1 MSRQKPGLRTSL
13 RLARRH
19 KFLVGIMVVLGLAA
33 GGGYARFHPPLFT
46 GTALILL
53 PQNGQPAQSAAGAS
67 KTSSFVATQ
76 ELIAQSSTVLSAA
89 LPHVRPVVSLT
100 ELDAAVAVAS
110 PSQDI
115 ISVSAQEKTAADA
128 AATANAVAA
137 SYISYVGSD
146 KSPGGKVA
154 AQLLQS
160 ASSNT
165 GTGRLKQIFNYGIY
179 GVAGA
184 LVGALAGL
192 GLAAAASRRDRRL
205 RDRDAIANSIGISV
219 LASFPVGHPLSA
231 GEWTTLLEDY
241 KPGALYA
248 LQLRNVIRQLGSA
261 GDLGSGRGTGKW
273 SFTVLSLSSDHR
285 ALALGPQLA
294 VYAAA
299 QGIPTAL
306 VIGPQQDAT
315 ITPPL
320 RNACAAP
327 PASPAWPAHLRL
339 IVADE
344 DVDVPQDV
352 TLAVVVAVVDGRNP
366 KVPATMRTTAT
377 LLGISAGAATA
388 DQLARVAISAI
399 SDGREITGIL
409 VANPDSNDTTTGR
422 LPQFGRPARRMAT
435 RVTGIMTEIRRLPRV
450 GRCIRT

>member
-1 MSRQKPGLRTSL
+1 MSQRKPALRRSL

-19 KFLVGIMVVLGLAA
+19 KFLFGIMVVLGLAG

-46 GTALILL
+46 GSALVLL
-53 PQNGQPAQSAAGAS
+53 PPDGQAAQNAAGGTA
-67 KTSSFVATQ
+67 TSPFVATQ
-76 ELIAQSSTVLSAA
+76 ELIAKSSTVLSAA
-89 LPHVRPVVSLT
+89 LPHVRPVVSLAK
-100 ELDAAVAVAS
+100 LAAAVDTGS
-110 PSQDI
+110 TSQDI
-115 ISVSAQEKTAADA
+115 LSVSAREKTAADA
-128 AATANAVAA
+128 ATTANAVAE
-137 SYISYVGSD
+137 SYISYVNSAT
-146 KSPGGKVA
+146 SPGGRVA
-154 AQLLQS
+154 AELLQS
-160 ASSNT
+160 ATGNT

-184 LVGALAGL
+184 LFGALLGT
-192 GLAAAASRRDRRL
+192 GLAAAASRRDQRL

-248 LQLRNVIRQLGSA
+248 LQLRNAIRQLGSA
-261 GDLGSGRGTGKW
+261 PGDPGSGRGTGKW

-339 IVADE
+339 IVGDE
-344 DVDVPQDV
+344 DVEVPPDV
-352 TLAVVVAVVDGRNP
+352 TLAVVVAVVDGRYP

-377 LLGISAGAATA
+377 VLGVSAGAATA
-388 DQLARVAISAI
+388 DQLARVAISAVA
-399 SDGREITGIL
+399 DGREITGIL

-422 LPQFGRPARRMAT
+422 LPQFGRPVSRIAT
-435 RVTGIMTEIRRLPRV
+435 RVTGIMTEIRR
-450 GRCIRT
+450 